1 MDRRLHIGL
10 MIPANTTTMERGLLA
25 WLPEQSVGSWDAL
38 LTYDILEPLQ
48 SAFGK
53 PEMSS
58 VQVTAQEV
66 LRAAEEKPFVD
77 SPQ

>member
-1 MDRRLHIGL
+1 
-10 MIPANTTTMERGLLA
+10 
-25 WLPEQSVGSWDAL
+25 VGSWDAL